1 MKPFVISHPRSGLH
15 LFASIVKM
23 ELRANWREM
32 GKDEGILSEL
42 ENSEKNELV
51 FTHNISENFSEST
64 IEKILSSTKTIF
76 LVRCPKDTLFSWIIA
91 RDIFSEYDLDR
102 LKRKLLEKYPS
113 APQYD
118 RIDFWKKNIEGWRKY
133 EDRFLVVRYE
143 NLLNH
148 YEQES
153 KRISDYLSLPV
164 KDKLPPVKQVALSR
178 KGIIGDHKR
187 VFDEEL
193 INMIDTRCAE
203 EIRYI
208 DKFLCRE

>member
-1 MKPFVISHPRSGLH
+1 MST
-15 LFASIVKM
+15 
-23 ELRANWREM
+23 N
-32 GKDEGILSEL
+32 EGILSEL
-42 ENSEKNELV
+42 HKSLPNQLV
-51 FTHNISENFSEST
+51 FTHNIAENFSEST
-64 IEKILSSTKTIF
+64 IEQILSSTKTMF
-76 LVRCPKDTLFSWIIA
+76 LVRCPKDTLFSWIIT

-102 LKRKLLEKYPS
+102 FKKKLLDKYPS

-118 RIDFWKKNIEGWRKY
+118 RIDFWRKNIEGWRKY

-153 KRISDYLSLPV
+153 KRISEYLSLPV
-164 KDKLPPVKQVALSR
+164 KDALPSVKQVALSR

-187 VFDEEL
+187 VFDKEL

-203 EIRYI
+203 EIQYI
-208 DKFLCRE
+208 DKFLY

>member
-1 MKPFVISHPRSGLH
+1 MKPFVISHPRSGLN
-15 LFASIVKM
+15 LFSSIINKK
-23 ELRANWREM
+23 LRVNWREM

-42 ENSEKNELV
+42 ENSEKNELI
-51 FTHNISENFSEST
+51 FTHNIAENFSEST
-64 IEKILSSTKTIF
+64 IEQILSTTKTVFI
-76 LVRCPKDTLFSWIIA
+76 VRCPKDTLLSWIVT

-102 LKRKLLEKYPS
+102 FKRKLLDKYPS

-133 EDRFLVVRYE
+133 ENRFLVVRYE

-153 KRISDYLSLPV
+153 KRISEYLSISV
-164 KDKLPPVKQVALSR
+164 KDKLPSVKQVALSR

-187 VFDEEL
+187 IFDSEL
-193 INMIDTRCAE
+193 INLIEERCKE
-203 EIRYI
+203 EIKYI
-208 DKFLCRE
+208 DSFLY

>member
-15 LFASIVKM
+15 LFSSIINMK
-23 ELRANWREM
+23 LRANWREM

-42 ENSEKNELV
+42 ENSEKNELI
-51 FTHNISENFSEST
+51 FTHNIAENFSEST
-64 IEKILSSTKTIF
+64 IEQILSTTKTVFI
-76 LVRCPKDTLFSWIIA
+76 VRCPKDTLLSWIVI

-102 LKRKLLEKYPS
+102 LKQKLLDKYPS

-133 EDRFLVVRYE
+133 ENRFLVVRYE

-153 KRISDYLSLPV
+153 KKISEYLSIPV
-164 KDKLPPVKQVALSR
+164 KDKLPSVKQVALSR

-187 VFDEEL
+187 IFDSEL
-193 INMIDTRCAE
+193 INLIEERCKE
-203 EIRYI
+203 EIKYI
-208 DKFLCRE
+208 DSFLY

>member
-15 LFASIVKM
+15 LFSSIIDTK
-23 ELRANWREM
+23 LRANWREM

-51 FTHNISENFSEST
+51 FTHNIAENFSEST
-64 IEKILSSTKTIF
+64 IEQILSKTKTVFI
-76 LVRCPKDTLFSWIIA
+76 VRCPKDTLFSWIIT

-102 LKRKLLEKYPS
+102 LKKKLLEKYPS

-118 RIDFWKKNIEGWRKY
+118 RIDFWRKNIEGWRKY

-153 KRISDYLSLPV
+153 KRISEYLSLPV
-164 KDKLPPVKQVALSR
+164 KDELPLVKKVPLSR
-178 KGIIGDHKR
+178 KGVIGDHKR

-193 INMIDTRCAE
+193 INLIEERCKE
-203 EIRYI
+203 EIKYI
-208 DKFLCRE
+208 DSFLY

>member
-1 MKPFVISHPRSGLH
+1 MKPFVISHPRSGLN
-15 LFASIVKM
+15 LFSSIINKK
-23 ELRANWREM
+23 LRANWREM

-42 ENSEKNELV
+42 ENSEKNELI
-51 FTHNISENFSEST
+51 FTHNIAENFSEST
-64 IEKILSSTKTIF
+64 IEQILSTTKTVFI
-76 LVRCPKDTLFSWIIA
+76 VRCPKDTLLSWIVT

-102 LKRKLLEKYPS
+102 FKRKLLDKYPS

-133 EDRFLVVRYE
+133 ENRFLVVRYE

-153 KRISDYLSLPV
+153 NRISDYLSLPV
-164 KDKLPPVKQVALSR
+164 KDKLPSVKQVALSR

-187 VFDEEL
+187 IFDSEL
-193 INMIDTRCAE
+193 INLIEERCKE
-203 EIRYI
+203 EIKYI
-208 DKFLCRE
+208 DSFLY

>member
-15 LFASIVKM
+15 LFADIINM
-23 ELRANWREM
+23 ELLPNWKEM
-32 GKDEGILSEL
+32 STNEGILSEL
-42 ENSEKNELV
+42 HRSLKNQLV
-51 FTHNISENFSEST
+51 FTHDISENFSEFT
-64 IEKILSSTKTIF
+64 IEQILSTTKTVFI
-76 LVRCPKDTLFSWIIA
+76 VRCPKDTLLSWIVT

-102 LKRKLLEKYPS
+102 LKRKLLDKYPS

-164 KDKLPPVKQVALSR
+164 KDKLPSIKQVALSR
-178 KGIIGDHKR
+178 KGVIGDHKR

-193 INMIDTRCAE
+193 INLIEERCKE
-203 EIRYI
+203 EIKYI
-208 DKFLCRE
+208 DSFLY

>member
-15 LFASIVKM
+15 LFANVVNM
-23 ELRANWREM
+23 NLFPNWKQM
-32 GKDEGILSEL
+32 STNEGLLSEL
-42 ENSEKNELV
+42 EKSSTNQLV
-51 FTHNISENFSEST
+51 FTHDISEKFSEST
-64 IEKILSSTKTIF
+64 IEQILSTTKTVFI
-76 LVRCPKDTLFSWIIA
+76 VRCPKDTLFSWILA
-91 RDIFSEYDLDR
+91 RDILSEYDLDR
-102 LKRKLLEKYPS
+102 LKRKLLDKYPS

-118 RIDFWKKNIEGWRKY
+118 RIDFWRKNIEGWRKY

-208 DKFLCRE
+208 DKFLY

>member
-1 MKPFVISHPRSGLH
+1 MKPFVISHPRSGLN
-15 LFASIVKM
+15 LFANLINL
-23 ELRANWREM
+23 ELFPNWREM
-32 GKDEGILSEL
+32 STNEGLLSEL
-42 ENSEKNELV
+42 EKSLPNQLV
-51 FTHNISENFSEST
+51 FTHNIAENFSEST
-64 IEKILSSTKTIF
+64 IQQILSTTKTVFI
-76 LVRCPKDTLFSWIIA
+76 VRCPKDTLFSWIIT

-153 KRISDYLSLPV
+153 KRISEYLSLPV
-164 KDKLPPVKQVALSR
+164 KDALPSVKQIALSR
-178 KGIIGDHKR
+178 KGVIGDHKR

-208 DKFLCRE
+208 DKFLY

>member
-15 LFASIVKM
+15 LFANIINR
-23 ELRANWREM
+23 ELFPNWREM
-32 GKDEGILSEL
+32 STNEGILSEL
-42 ENSEKNELV
+42 HKSLPNQLV
-51 FTHNISENFSEST
+51 FTHNIAENFSEST
-64 IEKILSSTKTIF
+64 IEQILSSTKTMF
-76 LVRCPKDTLFSWIIA
+76 LVRCPKDTLFSWIIT

-102 LKRKLLEKYPS
+102 FKKKLLDKYPS

-118 RIDFWKKNIEGWRKY
+118 RIDFWRKNIEGWRKY

-153 KRISDYLSLPV
+153 KRISEYLSLPV
-164 KDKLPPVKQVALSR
+164 KDALPSVKQVALSR

-187 VFDEEL
+187 VFDKEL

-203 EIRYI
+203 EIQYI
-208 DKFLCRE
+208 DKFLY

>member
-1 MKPFVISHPRSGLH
+1 MSTNEGL
-15 LFASIVKM
+15 
-23 ELRANWREM
+23 
-32 GKDEGILSEL
+32 LSEL
-42 ENSEKNELV
+42 EKSSTNQLV
-51 FTHNISENFSEST
+51 FTHDIAENFSEST
-64 IEKILSSTKTIF
+64 IEQILSSTKTIF
-76 LVRCPKDTLFSWIIA
+76 LVRCPKDTLLSWILA

-102 LKRKLLEKYPS
+102 LKRKLLEKYPL

-118 RIDFWKKNIEGWRKY
+118 RIDFWRKNIEGWRKY

-153 KRISDYLSLPV
+153 KRISEYLSLPV

-208 DKFLCRE
+208 DKFLY